1 MLNNIVMSL
10 HHKKCNI
17 EKYKKGFCGQE
28 AKWKHPRWPTGY
40 YCDEHKETLSSFWP
54 DDWKRLPL
62 TKD

>member
-1 MLNNIVMSL
+1 MSV
-10 HHKKCNI
+10 KCNI